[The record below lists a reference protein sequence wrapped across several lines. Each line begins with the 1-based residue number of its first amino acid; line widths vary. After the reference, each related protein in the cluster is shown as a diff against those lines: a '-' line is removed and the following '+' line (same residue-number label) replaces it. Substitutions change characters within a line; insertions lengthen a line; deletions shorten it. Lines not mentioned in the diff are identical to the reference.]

1 MMRFRVKTVELSS
14 ISKKDNT
21 FRITTKNNI
30 DDLANSIHKVGIVN
44 LPLLMESA
52 GNYIV
57 VCGFRRIKAYRHL
70 GWHSVKAKILDS
82 DTKKLECIKFAIT
95 DNAFQR
101 PLNLI
106 EKSRALN
113 LLADFFTNSHRL
125 AKEISPLGL
134 NESHSSVDRIKTLC
148 HFPPALQKSILSNT
162 ISLTVALEL
171 GKLPGDSLE
180 GFVKL
185 FDHLKMSLNKQR
197 EIFTFVKEIAL
208 QDDIPIPRLL
218 EDKHLQEILH
228 RDDLDRNQKIRKIRI
243 YLKQLRYPVLTKV
256 EETFEK
262 HKMNLKL
269 GKGTKFIPPDFF
281 EATTFTLQF
290 SFKNIDELKSH
301 QAAFDAFIK
310 NPALKKI
317 LNR

>member
-113 LLADFFTNSHRL
+113 LLA
-125 AKEISPLGL
+125 ISPLGL

-208 QDDIPIPRLL
+208 RDDIPMPRLL
-218 EDKHLQEILH
+218 EDKHVQEILH

-243 YLKQLRYPVLTKV
+243 FLKQLRYPVLTKV
-256 EETFEK
+256 EETVEK
-262 HKMNLKL
+262 HKLNLKL
-269 GKGTKFIPPDFF
+269 GKGAKFIPPDFF

-290 SFKNIDELKSH
+290 SFKNIDELKTH
-301 QAAFDAFIK
+301 QAAFDAIIK